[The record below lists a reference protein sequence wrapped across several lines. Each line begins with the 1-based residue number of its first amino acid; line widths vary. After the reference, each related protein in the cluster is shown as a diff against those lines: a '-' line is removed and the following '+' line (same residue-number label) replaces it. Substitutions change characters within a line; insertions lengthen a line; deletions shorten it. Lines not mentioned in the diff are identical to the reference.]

1 MQLSPELFAERIA
14 AAAQGPEIVERVTL
28 QEHIDSLVDELERQ
42 EPPESFSTGLS
53 KLNLQLDG
61 GVHRGELL
69 VVAGET
75 SCGKSMLLGTAALAC
90 AQVGNHVLYVS
101 LEMPAKDILRRMV
114 ANIAG
119 IRIKGVHEKPDD
131 KEKGATTKAIC
142 TLSSLP
148 ITIKDNLAILTAI
161 ESEVRRLTRLK
172 KADVVMIDY
181 LQLVEN
187 CAADNREQA
196 MAEVARK
203 LKNLALGCGWAV
215 FTASQLND
223 DGKLRESRAIGHH
236 ADLVISMG
244 NDVLKVIKN
253 RRGPRD
259 VSIPVILRAE
269 IGRFEDGPADSSR
282 RAWP

>member
-1 MQLSPELFAERIA
+1 M
-14 AAAQGPEIVERVTL
+14 
-28 QEHIDSLVDELERQ
+28 
-42 EPPESFSTGLS
+42 
-53 KLNLQLDG
+53 
-61 GVHRGELL
+61 
-69 VVAGET
+69 
-75 SCGKSMLLGTAALAC
+75 
-90 AQVGNHVLYVS
+90 
-101 LEMPAKDILRRMV
+101 
-114 ANIAG
+114 
-119 IRIKGVHEKPDD
+119 
-131 KEKGATTKAIC
+131 
-142 TLSSLP
+142 
-148 ITIKDNLAILTAI
+148 TAI

-203 LKNLALGCGWAV
+203 LKNLALGCNCAV

-236 ADLVISMG
+236 ADFVISMG
-244 NDVLKVIKN
+244 DDVLKVIKN

-269 IGRFEDGPADSSR
+269 IGRFEA
-282 RAWP
+282 